1 MKNLIKVLLATFVFA
16 FSIMPSMA
24 FQFPDVAKD
33 HWAASQIDELS
44 DKGVIVGYPDGTF
57 KPDDNVTRAEFASMA
72 IRALGQEH
80 ASVAQPVN
88 FTDIDSEYWAYDSIQ
103 KALYFELISCP
114 DNGGLFRPD
123 DTVTREESMT
133 VAVNALTT
141 EEISVEKAKSVLLKY
156 ADANSIPESFV
167 IPAGKAEILDMIV
180 TMPVDEGK
188 KASLEPT
195 RPATRA
201 EVAAILY
208 NMMEQAKLNPN
219 AKLAEAMRKKT
230 GEGFVIENAT
240 VQGSVGIIPEGTIV
254 PVQLTKYISSQSS
267 QSGDLYV
274 AVAPQNY
281 VTKDKFI
288 LVYKGS
294 TLKGQL
300 IDVRSG
306 KWFVRNGVL
315 ILDNSLITTNNDQ
328 TAAFQGV
335 GDVKKHRNLFM
346 KIVRAILKG
355 EKLEVT
361 PENTVN
367 LKLLKPVKIDLTN
380 GWIFE

>member
-1 MKNLIKVLLATFVFA
+1 MKNLIKMFIAVSVMM

-24 FQFPDVAKD
+24 FQFPDVSEN
-33 HWAASQIDELS
+33 HWASSQIDELS
-44 DKGVIVGYPDGTF
+44 DKGVI
-57 KPDDNVTRAEFASMA
+57 AEFASMA

-114 DNGGLFRPD
+114 QEGDVFRPD

-141 EEISVEKAKSVLLKY
+141 EQISEAKAKEVLSKY
-156 ADANSIPESFV
+156 ADAASIPQSFL

-180 TMPVDEGK
+180 VMPADDK

-240 VQGSVGIIPEGTIV
+240 VQGSVGVIPEGTIV
-254 PVQLTKYISSQSS
+254 PVQLTKYVSSQSS
-267 QSGDLYV
+267 QAGDLYI

-281 VTKDKFI
+281 ITKDNY
-288 LVYKGS
+288 L
-294 TLKGQL
+294 
-300 IDVRSG
+300 
-306 KWFVRNGVL
+306 
-315 ILDNSLITTNNDQ
+315 SLI
-328 TAAFQGV
+328 
-335 GDVKKHRNLFM
+335 H
-346 KIVRAILKG
+346 I
-355 EKLEVT
+355 
-361 PENTVN
+361 
-367 LKLLKPVKIDLTN
+367 
-380 GWIFE
+380 

>member
-1 MKNLIKVLLATFVFA
+1 
-16 FSIMPSMA
+16 MA

-103 KALYFELISCP
+103 KALYFDLISCP
-114 DNGGLFRPD
+114 DGGDIFRPD

-141 EEISVEKAKSVLLKY
+141 EEISAEKAKSVLLKY

-180 TMPVDEGK
+180 TMPVDNGK

-201 EVAAILY
+201 EVSY
-208 NMMEQAKLNPN
+208 
-219 AKLAEAMRKKT
+219 
-230 GEGFVIENAT
+230 
-240 VQGSVGIIPEGTIV
+240 
-254 PVQLTKYISSQSS
+254 
-267 QSGDLYV
+267 
-274 AVAPQNY
+274 
-281 VTKDKFI
+281 
-288 LVYKGS
+288 
-294 TLKGQL
+294 
-300 IDVRSG
+300 
-306 KWFVRNGVL
+306 
-315 ILDNSLITTNNDQ
+315 SL
-328 TAAFQGV
+328 
-335 GDVKKHRNLFM
+335 
-346 KIVRAILKG
+346 
-355 EKLEVT
+355 
-361 PENTVN
+361 
-367 LKLLKPVKIDLTN
+367 
-380 GWIFE
+380 

>member
-1 MKNLIKVLLATFVFA
+1 MKNLIKMFIAVSVMM

-24 FQFPDVAKD
+24 FQFPDVSEN
-33 HWAASQIDELS
+33 HWASSQIDELS

-103 KALYFELISCP
+103 KALYFELISCSQEG
-114 DNGGLFRPD
+114 DVFRPD

-141 EEISVEKAKSVLLKY
+141 EQISEAKAKEVLSKY
-156 ADANSIPESFV
+156 ADAASIPQSFL

-180 TMPVDEGK
+180 VMPADDK

-240 VQGSVGIIPEGTIV
+240 VQGSVGVIPEGTIV
-254 PVQLTKYISSQSS
+254 PVQLTKYVSSQSS
-267 QSGDLYV
+267 QAGDLYI
-274 AVAPQNY
+274 AVAPHNY
-281 VTKDKFI
+281 ITKDNYI

-294 TLKGQL
+294 NLKGQL

-315 ILDNSLITTNNDQ
+315 ILDNALITTKNDQ
-328 TAAFQGV
+328 TAVFQGV
-335 GDVKKHRNLFM
+335 GDITKHRNWFM
-346 KIVRAILKG
+346 KFVRAVLKG

-361 PENTVN
+361 PDDTVN
-367 LKLLKPVKIDLTN
+367 LKLLKPIKVDLTN
-380 GWIFE
+380 GWIYE

>member
-1 MKNLIKVLLATFVFA
+1 MKNLIKMFIAVSVMM

-24 FQFPDVAKD
+24 FQFPDVSEN
-33 HWAASQIDELS
+33 HWASSQIDELS

-103 KALYFELISCP
+103 KALYFELISCSQEG
-114 DNGGLFRPD
+114 DVFRPD

-141 EEISVEKAKSVLLKY
+141 EQISEAKAKEVLSKY
-156 ADANSIPESFV
+156 ADAASIPQSFL

-180 TMPVDEGK
+180 VMPADDK

-240 VQGSVGIIPEGTIV
+240 VQGSVGVIPEGTIV
-254 PVQLTKYISSQSS
+254 PVQLTKYVSSQSS
-267 QSGDLYV
+267 QAGDLYI
-274 AVAPQNY
+274 AVAPHNY
-281 VTKDKFI
+281 ITKDNYI

-294 TLKGQL
+294 NLKGQL

-315 ILDNSLITTNNDQ
+315 ILDNALITTKNDQ

-335 GDVKKHRNLFM
+335 GDITKHRNWFM
-346 KIVRAILKG
+346 KFVRAVLKG

-361 PENTVN
+361 PDDTVN
-367 LKLLKPVKIDLTN
+367 LKLLKPIKVDLTN
-380 GWIFE
+380 GWIYE

>member
-1 MKNLIKVLLATFVFA
+1 MFIAVSVMM

-24 FQFPDVAKD
+24 FQFPDVSEN
-33 HWAASQIDELS
+33 HWASSQIDELS

-114 DNGGLFRPD
+114 QEGDVFRPD

-141 EEISVEKAKSVLLKY
+141 EQISEAKAKEVLSKY
-156 ADANSIPESFV
+156 ADAASIPQSFL

-180 TMPVDEGK
+180 VMPADDK

-240 VQGSVGIIPEGTIV
+240 VQGSVGVIPEGTIV
-254 PVQLTKYISSQSS
+254 PVQLTKYVSSQSS
-267 QSGDLYV
+267 QAGDLYI

-281 VTKDKFI
+281 ITKDNYI

-294 TLKGQL
+294 NLKGQL

-315 ILDNSLITTNNDQ
+315 ILDNALITTNNDQ

-335 GDVKKHRNLFM
+335 GDITKHRNWFM
-346 KIVRAILKG
+346 KFVRAVLKG

-361 PENTVN
+361 PDDTVN
-367 LKLLKPVKIDLTN
+367 LKLLKPIKVDLTN
-380 GWIFE
+380 GWIYE